1 MDVKNQG
8 AVVTGGASGLGRA
21 AAEALHAA
29 GARVAIL
36 DLNAKAA
43 EDVAKSISGAAIAC
57 DVTSADGVAS
67 ALKAA
72 EQAVGP
78 IRVCVN
84 CAGIGPAKRILG
96 RDGPMELEDFVRVV
110 QINLI
115 GTFNVLRLVSAPMS
129 KLDPLPTGERGVII
143 NTASIAAYEGQVGQA
158 AYAASKGGVASLTLP
173 AAREMA
179 RHAIRVL
186 AIAPGIF
193 ETPMLHALPE
203 AAQNALA
210 EAIPF
215 PKRLGRPQEFAALVM
230 HMIDNVMLNG
240 EVVRIDGATRLSAA

>member
-1 MDVKNQG
+1 MNVKGQG

-21 AAEALHAA
+21 AAEALHVA
-29 GARVAIL
+29 GARVAVL
-36 DLNAKAA
+36 DLNANAA
-43 EDVAKSISGAAIAC
+43 TEFAKTIDGVAVTC

-67 ALKAA
+67 ALKTA

-78 IRVCVN
+78 IRICVN
-84 CAGIGPAKRILG
+84 CAGVGPAKRILG
-96 RDGPMELEDFVRVV
+96 HDGPMNLEDFARVV

-129 KLDPLPTGERGVII
+129 TLDPLPTGERGVII

-193 ETPMLHALPE
+193 ETPMLQALPE
-203 AAQNALA
+203 AAQKSLA

-215 PKRLGRPQEFAALVM
+215 PRRLGRPQEFAALVM

-240 EVVRIDGATRLSAA
+240 EVVRIDGAIQLSAA